1 MDRET
6 WWTTVHGVAK
16 SHTQLSDTHTHTHSV
31 SLLLST
37 VLLESLSI
45 FYLNYYYNFHTDLQ
59 CDCSSFLHTLFA
71 RMVFLRSTHHYR
83 SSWFNTHPQPLIVL
97 RIKPQLLRM
106 ARLFLAQALCVRP
119 PSFPSMPY
127 LSHSLQVISS
137 AWCCP
142 QASARLVPPLGKIF
156 ICQAYKSNSPIAIS
170 PLESLFCLF
179 SGIPSIFSLIFSMTF
194 ILYSYWFLIF
204 KRKILNFL
212 TGSLIY
218 QAIIY

>member
-1 MDRET
+1 MYVISYNACLSVCLSAVPSRSILPSFSLKRILLCLQCRRPRFNSWVRKISWRWKWQPTSVFLPGEFHGQRNLVDYSPWGCKESY
-6 WWTTVHGVAK
+6 TTEWH
-16 SHTQLSDTHTHTHSV
+16 THTHTHSV

-106 ARLFLAQALCVRP
+106 ARLFLA
-119 PSFPSMPY
+119 
-127 LSHSLQVISS
+127 
-137 AWCCP
+137 
-142 QASARLVPPLGKIF
+142 
-156 ICQAYKSNSPIAIS
+156 
-170 PLESLFCLF
+170 
-179 SGIPSIFSLIFSMTF
+179 
-194 ILYSYWFLIF
+194 
-204 KRKILNFL
+204 
-212 TGSLIY
+212 
-218 QAIIY
+218 